1 MVITL
6 EQLQAKHNTLSQQ
19 YQDYLTN
26 LINTDPQAVA
36 YNGALQQLQLLI
48 DELTP
53 MAPIA
58 ENDDTAGQIIP
69 VSADTAT
76 NDDTQDAPTSGI
88 ATNGEAPAEQ

>member
-53 MAPIA
+53 MATIA
-58 ENDDTAGQIIP
+58 ENDDTTGQIIP

-76 NDDTQDAPTSGI
+76 NDDAQDAPTAGI
-88 ATNGEAPAEQ
+88 ATNGEAPAKQ